1 MNFQVMYESGY
12 INGKKVGYKQMPS
25 RAFSVETQIKIIE
38 EIEAMGEED
47 EKAYWAAIQ
56 AEIEEEFTDDVR

>member
-1 MNFQVMYESGY
+1 
-12 INGKKVGYKQMPS
+12 MPS

-38 EIEAMGEED
+38 EIEAMGDED